1 MKIISLFVISLFL
14 TYSFTGLSQVTIN
27 DSIFT
32 TSIEMDTLKTKC
44 KTALSKAQF
53 DFISKGGSFED
64 YDYAFYILENGY
76 KGIFDEKGLISFHY
90 QETDPET
97 GDALTPWQIT
107 FKVDE
112 KGNIHFDQMSNEY
125 SIYILEH

>member
-1 MKIISLFVISLFL
+1 MKIIHLFALSLSL
-14 TYSFTGLSQVTIN
+14 TYSFIGLSQETIN

-53 DFISKGGSFED
+53 DFISKGGSFEE
-64 YDYAFYILENGY
+64 YEYAFYILENGY
-76 KGIFDEKGLISFHY
+76 KGLFDEKGFISFYY

-97 GDALTPWQIT
+97 GEGLTPWQIT

-112 KGNIHFDQMSNEY
+112 KGNIHFDQISNGY
-125 SIYILEH
+125 GIYILEH